1 MKQLMF
7 STFALLLVA
16 QFFLGSTGVIVY
28 EHHCKKDGTSRSLFI
43 EQEHDRDAIKEV
55 KSCSANSCCSSAE
68 KVASNSS
75 SFDKEV
81 CCSNSIDYI
90 QLDTDLA
97 LEKNELQFKGLVTM
111 PTESANENPPAVLAE
126 TSSSYRGPPPSS
138 ISERLAS
145 LQTYII

>member
-1 MKQLMF
+1 MKQLML
-7 STFALLLVA
+7 STFSLLLVA
-16 QFFLGSTGVIVY
+16 QIFLGSTGVIVY

-43 EQEHDRDAIKEV
+43 EQEHERDAVKEV
-55 KSCSANSCCSSAE
+55 KSCSASSCCSSSDQVGSDYPAI
-68 KVASNSS
+68 
-75 SFDKEV
+75 DREV

-97 LEKNELQFKGLVTM
+97 LEKNELQFLGLVTR